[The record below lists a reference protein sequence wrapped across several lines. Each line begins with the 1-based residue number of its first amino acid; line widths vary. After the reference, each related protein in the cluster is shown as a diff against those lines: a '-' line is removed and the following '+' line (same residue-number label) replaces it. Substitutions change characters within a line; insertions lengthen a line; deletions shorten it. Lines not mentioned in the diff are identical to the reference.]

1 MVNVLKKA
9 QEVVVEMGREDGCD
23 VDGGVVGSV
32 LVLDGEYNSF
42 CFIPLVSVSIEC
54 ILGE

>member
-23 VDGGVVGSV
+23 VDGGVVGS
-32 LVLDGEYNSF
+32 
-42 CFIPLVSVSIEC
+42 CR
-54 ILGE
+54 